1 MIWNVIADTSALR
14 VRTNFDSVVYLQ
26 EQPTIEVL
34 SKTGIEVVLVAG
46 ADIIYYKPNEDN
58 IVNINMTDY
67 FSAVRNG
74 SVFVATPVTER
85 IEIYFAVVGMVS
97 PESMIIP
104 RISEL
109 QDYVPVL
116 PPRKYIEL
124 PFGIYGSFSVWRNSQ
139 SANIVA
145 GGYGVE
151 SLPLA
156 VLNTNVRISEYNTIK
171 NIDTEEEYKAVR
183 SSMIC
188 NRTYA
193 AVRWITRWGGEN
205 VLAFEVRDIKTTSI
219 DSVNLATRFND
230 YSVRKGYEESFIL
243 HIDGLNRYDYWYYCD
258 ILTSNDV
265 RVAVN
270 EADADF
276 GDDTRVQILTDGLTQ
291 KNADG
296 FYSLDIEVRY
306 KKYDRV

>member
-34 SKTGIEVVLVAG
+34 SKNGIEVLLIA
-46 ADIIYYKPNEDN
+46 AEDTISYKPNEDN
-58 IVNINMTDY
+58 IVYINMTDY
-67 FSAVRNG
+67 FSVVRDG
-74 SVFVATPVTER
+74 SVFVATPVSAR
-85 IEIYFAVVGMVS
+85 IEIYFAVEGMVS

-104 RISEL
+104 RISGL

-124 PFGIYGSFSVWRNSQ
+124 PFGMYGSFSFWRNSQ

-151 SLPLA
+151 SLPIG
-156 VLNTNVRISEYNTIK
+156 VLNTNSITLAYNTIK
-171 NIDTEEEYKAVR
+171 NMDTNEEYKVVR
-183 SSMIC
+183 SSMLC

-230 YSVRKGYEESFIL
+230 YAARKGYEESFIL
-243 HIDGLNRYDYWYYCD
+243 HIDGLNKYDYWYYCD

-276 GDDTRVQILTDGLTQ
+276 GEDTRVQILTDGLTQ

-296 FYSLDIEVRY
+296 FYSLDIEVKY